1 MTSEACVEEES
12 GFTVIRAAE
21 IPLEEAPRRW
31 LIEGLWGAASVGIVG
46 GTPKS
51 LKTWTSLEMAV
62 SVATGTAC
70 LDRYPVLERGRALL
84 YLAED
89 SLPMIRERIAALA
102 NHRALTIDALD
113 IYVITTPAMRLD
125 MAKDQVRLLKTAQG
139 LRPRILVLDPLIRL
153 HRLNENAAN
162 EVSALLSYLRDLQR
176 ELDLAVVLVH
186 HTRKNTSPGDQ
197 GGQGLRG
204 SGDFHA
210 WSDSSLYLRRSHGEL
225 ILSAEHRA
233 APSPE
238 PIAIRLVT
246 DDPAH
251 PYMVADE
258 PSPAAREE
266 ATLSLESRLLET
278 LSAETGITR
287 ADLRERLRVKNER
300 LGLALGQL
308 ELQGKIARDTDG
320 WRLNGHTAPVVP
332 RSPPGTQ
339 GERNADK

>member
-1 MTSEACVEEES
+1 MTSEWCAEEES
-12 GFTVIRAAE
+12 AFPAIRAAE
-21 IPLEEAPRRW
+21 IPLEASPRRW

-51 LKTWTSLEMAV
+51 LKTWASLEMAV

-70 LDRYPVLERGRALL
+70 LDRYPVLERGRVLL

-89 SLPMIRERIAALA
+89 SLPMVRERIGALA
-102 NHRALTIDALD
+102 NHRALTIDDLD
-113 IYVITTPAMRLD
+113 VYVITTPAMRLD
-125 MAKDQVRLLKTAQG
+125 MVKDQVRLMKTAQV
-139 LRPRILVLDPLIRL
+139 LKPRMLVLDPLIRL

-176 ELDLAVVLVH
+176 ELDLALVLVH
-186 HTRKNTSPGDQ
+186 HTRKQLSPGDQ

-210 WSDSSLYLRRSHGEL
+210 WADSSLYLRRSRGEL

-238 PIAIRLVT
+238 PIAIRLVV

-251 PYMVADE
+251 PYLVAAE
-258 PSPAAREE
+258 PSPGAREE
-266 ATLSLESRLLET
+266 ATLSLETRLLET
-278 LSAETGITR
+278 LSAESGITR
-287 ADLRERLRVKNER
+287 AHLRDLLRVKNER

-308 ELQGKIARDTDG
+308 EVQGKIARHPDG
-320 WRLNGHTAPVVP
+320 WRLNGHTDPVVP
-332 RSPPGTQ
+332 RTLP
-339 GERNADK
+339 